1 MNVSRSFLLIGS
13 LYLLVG
19 ILFGMYMGGSGDHSM
34 APLHAHINLLG
45 FALMMV
51 FGLVYKQF
59 PEMAKPILAKLH
71 FWLHQVGT
79 LTLLIMLFLLFS
91 GRIEQASMAP
101 ISPIAEAA
109 ILAGSAVFT
118 FNLYK
123 NSKG

>member
-1 MNVSRSFLLIGS
+1 MNVSRGFLLVGS

-45 FALMMV
+45 FVLMML
-51 FGLVYKQF
+51 FGLIYRQF
-59 PEMAKPILAKLH
+59 PGMAKPLLARLH
-71 FWLHQVGT
+71 FWLHQAGT

-91 GRIEQASMAP
+91 GRIQDAAMAP
-101 ISPIAEAA
+101 IAPIAETAV
-109 ILAGSAVFT
+109 LAGVAIFA

-123 NSKG
+123 NGK